1 MPRTQPVRSRLLSSK
16 PHVIIFDF
24 DGTIANS
31 FNAVVEIFY
40 ELTKRPRIEDEA
52 EIARLRRLPAIK
64 IAKEMHVSPFQA
76 SRLIMKGR
84 KMMAKH
90 LDEVPL
96 FDGIGHAL
104 RELHAKGHPLYI
116 MSSNSTQN
124 VEYFLASHN
133 LRKYFVKVQGGVGLL
148 DKAGALKK
156 VMRQNKLNPEECAYV
171 GDEARDIDAAKKAG
185 VYMISVGWG
194 YNDPSLLARQHPD
207 SLIAQP
213 QELITVL
220 EQ

>member
-1 MPRTQPVRSRLLSSK
+1 MSSTR
-16 PHVIIFDF
+16 PHVVIFDF

-31 FNAVVEIFY
+31 FDAVVAIFY

-76 SRLIMKGR
+76 SRLIIKGR

-96 FDGIGHAL
+96 FAGMTQAIKAL
-104 RELHAKGHPLYI
+104 HKKGHPLYI

-124 VEYFLASHN
+124 VEYYLASHN

-148 DKAGALKK
+148 DKAGALRK
-156 VMRQNKLNPEECAYV
+156 VMRQNNLEPSQCAYV

-194 YNDPSLLARQHPD
+194 YNDPSLLAAQHPN
-207 SLIAQP
+207 SLISHP
-213 QELITVL
+213 RELITVL

>member
-1 MPRTQPVRSRLLSSK
+1 MSSQK
-16 PHVIIFDF
+16 PQVIIFDF

-31 FNAVVEIFY
+31 FDAVVEIFY

-52 EIARLRRLPAIK
+52 EIARLRRMPAIK
-64 IAKEMHVSPFQA
+64 IAKEMHITPFQA
-76 SRLIMKGR
+76 SRLIIKGR
-84 KMMAKH
+84 KMMTKH

-96 FDGIGHAL
+96 FNGVGQAIKA
-104 RELHAKGHPLYI
+104 LHAKGYPLYI

-148 DKAGALKK
+148 DKAGALRK
-156 VMRQNKLNPEECAYV
+156 VMRQNHLDPALCAYV
-171 GDEARDIDAAKKAG
+171 GDEARDIDAAKKAK

-194 YNDPSLLARQHPD
+194 YNDPSLLRGQRPD
-207 SLIAQP
+207 SLISHP
-213 QELITVL
+213 RELVTVL
-220 EQ
+220 E